1 MRTALLA
8 TLLTTL
14 VACGDHS
21 GGGDASNQ
29 SPPHTTESAA
39 QNTQAVPENSTA
51 MNPVTEPS
59 KDIPGKTAPVAA
71 PAEQD
76 IQLTEYAIQMP
87 QTLKAGPQ
95 TFTVI
100 NAGKEMHSFEIEG
113 NGVHAALTSPLSRG
127 ESQQLSVDLKP
138 GTYTAYCPVDGHKG
152 HGMTA
157 TLTVQ

>member
-1 MRTALLA
+1 MRTTLLA
-8 TLLTTL
+8 ILLTAV

-21 GGGDASNQ
+21 GGGDVSD
-29 SPPHTTESAA
+29 HGAA
-39 QNTQAVPENSTA
+39 QSTQSARNTQAVPENSTA

-71 PAEQD
+71 PDTQTV
-76 IQLTEYAIQMP
+76 QLTEYAIQMP
-87 QTLKAGPQ
+87 QTLKAGPS
-95 TFTVI
+95 TLNVV

-113 NGVHAALTSPLSRG
+113 NGVHAALPSPLSRG
-127 ESQQLSVDLKP
+127 ESRQLSVDLKP